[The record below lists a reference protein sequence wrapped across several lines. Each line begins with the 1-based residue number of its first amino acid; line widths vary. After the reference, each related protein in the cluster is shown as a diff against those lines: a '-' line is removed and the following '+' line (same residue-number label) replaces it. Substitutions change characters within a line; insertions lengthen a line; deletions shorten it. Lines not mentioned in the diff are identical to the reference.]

1 MSNENIDPSRDI
13 IILRSVW
20 GKVGM
25 KYFIQPSKDP
35 KTGRYPDCVRR
46 VDSNGDMILSD
57 ADRNS
62 GKYFIKEDETFTI
75 EDGTVFNLEDEYQK
89 NEWEAI
95 KNSPLIAPDRFAKN
109 SRGESLID
117 GTLDMSSRRP
127 RYGVAELY
135 VYKPGAVA
143 TARVSRKKLI
153 HKAVNFILEEE
164 QGLDGLITKAKLLGK
179 RMYNAAASDVEDF
192 LIKTAEKDPEKII
205 DLYTGSDTQLRL
217 LLIDAVDNEVIRV
230 KDRVYTYD
238 STILGA
244 SDKAV
249 ISWMKQ
255 PKNQRIL
262 ELIRKD
268 TYPHLYE
275 KEDNDNEKDKK

>member
-153 HKAVNFILEEE
+153 HKAVNFILEDE

-179 RMYNAAASDVEDF
+179 RMYNAAASDIEDF

-275 KEDNDNEKDKK
+275 KEDNDNKKDKK